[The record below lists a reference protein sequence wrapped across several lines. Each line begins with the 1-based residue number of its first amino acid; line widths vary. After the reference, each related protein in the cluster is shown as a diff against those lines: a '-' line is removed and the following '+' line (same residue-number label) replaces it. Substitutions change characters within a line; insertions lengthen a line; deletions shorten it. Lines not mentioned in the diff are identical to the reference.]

1 MLLERGNKMRSCGIV
16 VEYNPF
22 HNGHRYHA
30 QMARKLSGAEV
41 VVAVMSGNFLQR
53 GEPAIIDKWAR
64 AKAALQ
70 NGVDL
75 VVELPFSWA
84 VQSADYFA
92 KGSIKLLQALTC
104 DALCFGT
111 DSGSQFDYAA
121 YGRFF
126 IEEKTAI
133 DQLFHELPIGW
144 SYPEKM
150 AEVVSRLYPKAQ
162 DFPPNHILG
171 LSYAKENALYEHPM
185 EIFPLVRK
193 DQGYHDESLIVDQF
207 ASATGIRQAVLADEN
222 VSSFVPTETLE
233 ELSDTHISWTDLW
246 PFLNYQLRASSLAS
260 LREIYQMREGLEHR
274 LIEQEADSFSKYL
287 QIISTKRYTQPRL
300 QRLLTYVLLQITE
313 AEIKKEQENSML
325 HILGFTEKGQ
335 AFLNEKKKQ
344 FSLPVAAKIGQ
355 QEKEKHFLT
364 YRADQIYQLVHPKEQ
379 TIGRFP
385 IRA

>member
-1 MLLERGNKMRSCGIV
+1 MRSCGIV

-30 QMARKLSGAEV
+30 EKARELSGADV

-53 GEPAIIDKWAR
+53 GEPAIMDKWAR
-64 AKAALQ
+64 AQAALE

-92 KGSIKLLQALTC
+92 KGSIKLLHALKC

-111 DSGSQFDYAA
+111 DSESDFDYAD

-126 IEEKTAI
+126 IEEKASI
-133 DQLFHELPIGW
+133 DRLFHELPIGW

-150 AEVVSRLYPKAQ
+150 AEVVSQLYPKAKN
-162 DFPPNHILG
+162 FPPNHILG
-171 LSYAKENALYEHPM
+171 LSYAKENAQYPQPM
-185 EIFPLVRK
+185 AIFPLARK
-193 DQGYHDESLIVDQF
+193 DQGYHEETLVENTF
-207 ASATGIRQAVLADEN
+207 ASATGIRQAVLADED
-222 VSSFVPTETLE
+222 VSSFVPAATLE
-233 ELSDTHISWTDLW
+233 ELNKTRVSWADFW
-246 PFLNYQLRASSLAS
+246 PYLEYQLRADSLDS
-260 LREIYQMREGLEHR
+260 LRGIYQMREGLEHR
-274 LIEQEADSFSKYL
+274 LVEQKVKDFSEYL
-287 QIISTKRYTQPRL
+287 QAISTKRYTQPRL
-300 QRLLTYVLLQITE
+300 QRLLTYVLLQVKE
-313 AEIKKEQENSML
+313 EEIRAEQERSML

-335 AFLNEKKKQ
+335 AYLNKRKKE

-355 QEKEKHFLT
+355 KEKEQHFLT
-364 YRADQIYQLVHPKEQ
+364 YRADQVYQLIHPMEQ

-385 IRA
+385 IRL

>member
-1 MLLERGNKMRSCGIV
+1 MRSCGIV

-30 QMARKLSGAEV
+30 EKAREMSDADV

-53 GEPAIIDKWAR
+53 GEPAILDKWAR
-64 AKAALQ
+64 TNAALK

-92 KGSIKLLQALTC
+92 KGSIKLLQALGC

-111 DSGSQFDYAA
+111 DSDSKFDYLD

-126 IEEKTAI
+126 IEEKNAI

-150 AEVVSRLYPKAQ
+150 AGVVSRLYPKAQ

-171 LSYAKENALYEHPM
+171 LSYAKENALYERPM
-185 EIFPLVRK
+185 EIFPLHRK
-193 DQGYHDESLIVDQF
+193 DQGYHDQSLVANQY
-207 ASATGIRQAVLADEN
+207 ASATGIRQAVLANED
-222 VSSFVPTETLE
+222 VSSFVPRETLE
-233 ELSDTHISWTDLW
+233 ELTEMSIAWSDFW
-246 PFLNYQLRASSLAS
+246 PFLNYQLRANSLGE
-260 LREIYQMREGLEHR
+260 LRKIYQMREGIEHR
-274 LIEQEADSFSKYL
+274 IIEQDADSFSEYL
-287 QIISTKRYTQPRL
+287 QRISTKRYTQPRL
-300 QRLLTYVLLQITE
+300 QRLLTYVLLQIKE
-313 AEIKKEQENSML
+313 AEIKEEQENTML

-335 AFLNEKKKQ
+335 TYLNKKKKK
-344 FSLPVAAKIGQ
+344 FTLPIAAKIGQ
-355 QEKEKHFLT
+355 KEKEKHFLT
-364 YRADQIYQLVHPKEQ
+364 YRADQVYQLVHPQEQ

-385 IRA
+385 IRV

>member
-1 MLLERGNKMRSCGIV
+1 MRSCGIV

-30 QMARKLSGAEV
+30 EKARELSNADV

-53 GEPAIIDKWAR
+53 GEPAIIDKWSR
-64 AKAALQ
+64 TEAALR

-92 KGSIKLLQALTC
+92 KGSIKILQALKC

-111 DSGSQFDYAA
+111 DSDSSFDYAE

-126 IEEKTAI
+126 IEEKAAI

-162 DFPPNHILG
+162 NFPPNHILG
-171 LSYAKENALYEHPM
+171 LSYAKENAVYEQPM
-185 EIFPLVRK
+185 EIFPLPRK
-193 DQGYHDESLIVDQF
+193 DQGYHDEHLVVDQF
-207 ASATGIRQAVLADEN
+207 ASATGIRQAVLAGEDI
-222 VSSFVPTETLE
+222 SAFVPEETRN
-233 ELSDTHISWTDLW
+233 ELNQTHISWADFW
-246 PFLNYQLRASSLAS
+246 PFLNYQLRANSVDSLQ
-260 LREIYQMREGLEHR
+260 EIYQMKEGLEHR
-274 LIEQEADSFSKYL
+274 LVEQAAGSFSEYL
-287 QIISTKRYTQPRL
+287 AMISTKRYTQPRL
-300 QRLLTYVLLQITE
+300 QRLLTYVLLQVKE
-313 AEIKKEQENSML
+313 AEIKTEQENSML
-325 HILGFTEKGQ
+325 HLLGFTEKGQ
-335 AFLNEKKKQ
+335 AYLNEKKKQ
-344 FSLPVAAKIGQ
+344 FTMPVAAKIGQ
-355 QEKEKHFLT
+355 KEKDKHFLT
-364 YRADQIYQLVHPKEQ
+364 YRADQVYQLIHPQEQ

-385 IRA
+385 IRV